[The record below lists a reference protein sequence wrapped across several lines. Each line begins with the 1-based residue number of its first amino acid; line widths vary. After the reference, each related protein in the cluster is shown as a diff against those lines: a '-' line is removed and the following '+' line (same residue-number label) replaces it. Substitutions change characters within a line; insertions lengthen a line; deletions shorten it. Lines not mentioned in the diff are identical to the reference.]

1 MNKVNRFLLIYI
13 VVITALC
20 GYMCYTAF
28 EKQGKDKVIHQVQS
42 TAAKKEKERT
52 TTAAQI
58 KTTYGL
64 EIKEGNL
71 VVVNNYTKEV
81 FEYTDMKKEDL
92 PSDILQMIQDH
103 KVFESREE
111 VYHFLESYSS

>member
-1 MNKVNRFLLIYI
+1 MLELLLVIAILPVILLGAFIY
-13 VVITALC
+13 
-20 GYMCYTAF
+20 
-28 EKQGKDKVIHQVQS
+28 KKDKNKVIHQVQS
-42 TAAKKEKERT
+42 TAAQKEKQ
-52 TTAAQI
+52 TTAATAQAR
-58 KTTYGL
+58 TTYGL
-64 EIKEGNL
+64 AIKEGSL
-71 VVVNNYTKEV
+71 VVVNNHTKEV

>member
-1 MNKVNRFLLIYI
+1 MMNKVNRFLLIYI

-28 EKQGKDKVIHQVQS
+28 EKQEKGKVIHQVQS
-42 TAAKKEKERT
+42 TAAQKEKEAS
-52 TTAAQI
+52 TTAQV

-64 EIKEGNL
+64 AIKEGSL
-71 VVVNNYTKEV
+71 VVVNNHTKEV

>member
-1 MNKVNRFLLIYI
+1 
-13 VVITALC
+13 
-20 GYMCYTAF
+20 MCYTAF
-28 EKQGKDKVIHQVQS
+28 EKQEKGKVIHQVQS
-42 TAAKKEKERT
+42 TAAQKEKEAS
-52 TTAAQI
+52 TTAQV

-64 EIKEGNL
+64 AIKEGSL
-71 VVVNNYTKEV
+71 VVVNNHTKEV